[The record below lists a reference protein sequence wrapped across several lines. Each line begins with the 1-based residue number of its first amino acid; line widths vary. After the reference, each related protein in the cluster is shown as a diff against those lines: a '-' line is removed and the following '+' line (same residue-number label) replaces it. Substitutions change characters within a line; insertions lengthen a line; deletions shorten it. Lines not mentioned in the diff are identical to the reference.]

1 MLADPGRGPPLELAL
16 AKALCCCRAQG
27 VQLLGM
33 SATMGGAR
41 RARLP

>member
-16 AKALCCCRAQG
+16 AKALCCCRDPG

-33 SATMGGAR
+33 SATMGGAQH
-41 RARLP
+41 ARLP